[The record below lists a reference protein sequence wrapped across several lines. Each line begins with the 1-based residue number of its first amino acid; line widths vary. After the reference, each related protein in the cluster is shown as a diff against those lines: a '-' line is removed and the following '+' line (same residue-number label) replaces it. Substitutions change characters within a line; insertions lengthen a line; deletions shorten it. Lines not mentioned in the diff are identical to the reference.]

1 MRRKANNF
9 GRFYVLA
16 KKNPAIDKESMV
28 LQFTDGR
35 TTHLRE
41 MYQDE
46 YNEMCDALEFGPDGV
61 NKAARSE
68 KLRRLRSSVLL
79 RIGRLGISTVD
90 NWDGIDAFCM
100 SPKIAG
106 KKFRELSETELDA
119 LVKKLESII
128 RKGGLKTLEPEAK
141 VQEPIYVHIPYR
153 PGKHLS

>member
-1 MRRKANNF
+1 MRKKANNF

-16 KKNPAIDKESMV
+16 KKNPAVDKESMV

-46 YNEMCDALEFGPDGV
+46 YNEMCDALEFGPNGV

-68 KLRRLRSSVLL
+68 TLRR
-79 RIGRLGISTVD
+79 GINTVD

-100 SPKIAG
+100 SPRIAG
-106 KKFRELSETELDA
+106 KKFRELSETELDS

-128 RKGGLKTLEPEAK
+128 RKGGLKSMDPEKK
-141 VQEPIYVHIPYR
+141 VPEPIYVHIPYR
-153 PGKHLS
+153 PSKHLS